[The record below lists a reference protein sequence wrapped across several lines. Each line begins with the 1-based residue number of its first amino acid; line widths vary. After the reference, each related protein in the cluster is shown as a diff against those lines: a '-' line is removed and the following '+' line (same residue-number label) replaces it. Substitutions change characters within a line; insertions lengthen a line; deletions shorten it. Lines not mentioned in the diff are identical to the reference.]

1 MIYLNH
7 TIALPYAT
15 VTSKN
20 DVRRIGLEGWKV
32 ERVPCSRIPLYR
44 SFYSI
49 VGVHFTKQ
57 LVRQEDLFSFFVLLK
72 LGHVTYDVISDHVTN
87 ILMNF

>member
-1 MIYLNH
+1 M
-7 TIALPYAT
+7 PT
-15 VTSKN
+15 VTSEN

-32 ERVPCSRIPLYR
+32 ERVPYSRIPLYR

-49 VGVHFTKQ
+49 VCVGGGGGGVHFTKQ
-57 LVRQEDLFSFFVLLK
+57 LVRQEDLSSFFVLLK
-72 LGHVTYDVISDHVTN
+72 PGHVTYDVISDHVTN

>member
-1 MIYLNH
+1 MYLNH
-7 TIALPYAT
+7 TIALPNAT

-20 DVRRIGLEGWKV
+20 DVRRIGLKGWKV
-32 ERVPCSRIPLYR
+32 ARVPCSRIPLNR

-49 VGVHFTKQ
+49 VGEHFTKQ
-57 LVRQEDLFSFFVLLK
+57 LVRQEDLSSFFVLLK
-72 LGHVTYDVISDHVTN
+72 PGNVTYDVISDHVTN

>member
-1 MIYLNH
+1 MISEFCSEL
-7 TIALPYAT
+7 I
-15 VTSKN
+15 
-20 DVRRIGLEGWKV
+20 
-32 ERVPCSRIPLYR
+32 PCSRIPLYT

-57 LVRQEDLFSFFVLLK
+57 LVRQEDLSSFFVLLK
-72 LGHVTYDVISDHVTN
+72 PGHVMYDVISDHVTN

>member
-1 MIYLNH
+1 MYLSH

-20 DVRRIGLEGWKV
+20 DVRRIGFEGWKV

-44 SFYSI
+44 SLYSI

-57 LVRQEDLFSFFVLLK
+57 LVRQEDLSSFFVLLK
-72 LGHVTYDVISDHVTN
+72 PGHVTYDVISDHVTS
-87 ILMNF
+87 ILMNL

>member
-1 MIYLNH
+1 MYLNH
-7 TIALPYAT
+7 IIALPYAT

-20 DVRRIGLEGWKV
+20 DVRRIGVEGWKI

-49 VGVHFTKQ
+49 VGVHFTKK
-57 LVRQEDLFSFFVLLK
+57 LVRQEDLSSFFVLLK
-72 LGHVTYDVISDHVTN
+72 PGHVTYDVISDHVTN